1 MKSHALHMH
10 IYIYIFSREP
20 STYHSYRTPTTPICT
35 YATSLRST
43 ALAFVVFPGGRGARG
58 GIYRRAESMA
68 DEPMTA
74 NNNGEERPPEAVL
87 VVPIKPPTRA
97 AAFQAAALPLG
108 MVMVQVLT
116 VVMLLLSKLALNTGM
131 RPAVLIVYRNLI
143 AAAAVAPLAFVFER
157 Y

>member
-1 MKSHALHMH
+1 MDSNEISRFTYA
-10 IYIYIFSREP
+10 YIFSREP
-20 STYHSYRTPTTPICT
+20 STYHSYRTPTTSARTPPPSDQLHWHSSSSR
-35 YATSLRST
+35 A
-43 ALAFVVFPGGRGARG
+43 AGARG
-58 GIYRRAESMA
+58 GICRRAESMA

-74 NNNGEERPPEAVL
+74 NSNREERPPEAVL